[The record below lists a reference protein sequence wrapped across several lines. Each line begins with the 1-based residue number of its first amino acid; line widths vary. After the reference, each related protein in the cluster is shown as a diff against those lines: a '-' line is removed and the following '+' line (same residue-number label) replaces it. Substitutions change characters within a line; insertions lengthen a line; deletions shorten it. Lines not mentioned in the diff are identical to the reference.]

1 MMKKLSTMVLNFA
14 LLANISG
21 LLLITLSNHYIM
33 MFVGLE
39 LMTFSFITIMSPT
52 SPRQVESSVKYFII
66 QASASIILLL
76 SLIFPSTQISMI
88 FHATLIMSLL
98 VKLAAAPF
106 HSWFP
111 EVTQGMKWKPAALIL
126 TWQKL
131 GALIILSR
139 TLMTESKTI
148 MTATAVT
155 SAVIGAI
162 GGLNQVQT
170 RKIMAYSS
178 ISHMGW
184 TLLLFTISQPI
195 AMTYFVVYSI
205 ITVSI
210 MMTMEYHNSNHLSKM
225 HMDSFLSP
233 WTVAATLS
241 LILSLG
247 GLPPLGGFLNK
258 VMAFK
263 EMINNNLSVITLIM
277 ILSSLTSLF
286 FYLRI
291 SYSTTLTSSSQHT
304 LSMLTMRTKK
314 MTTSSTHK
322 TPPFTMIIASSH
334 IIPILGLIIAPT
346 MVVSLMNMT
355 S

>member
-1 MMKKLSTMVLNFA
+1 MMKKMSTMVLNFA

-21 LLLITLSNHYIM
+21 LLLITMSNHYIM

-66 QASASIILLL
+66 QSSASIILLL
-76 SLIFPSTQISMI
+76 SLIFPSTQISVI
-88 FHATLIMSLL
+88 FHTTLIMSLL

-111 EVTQGMKWKPAALIL
+111 EVTQGMKWKPATLIL

-139 TLMTESKTI
+139 TLTIENKTI
-148 MTATAVT
+148 MTATAIT
-155 SAVIGAI
+155 SAVVGAVS
-162 GGLNQVQT
+162 GLNQVQT

-184 TLLLFTISQPI
+184 TLLLFTINQQI
-195 AMTYFVVYSI
+195 AMTYFVIYAI

-210 MMTMEYHNSNHLSKM
+210 MTTMEYHNSSHLSKM

-233 WTVAATLS
+233 WTVAMTLS

-263 EMINNNLSVITLIM
+263 EMINNNLIVITLIM
-277 ILSSLTSLF
+277 ILSSLMSLF

-291 SYSTTLTSSSQHT
+291 AYSTTLTSSSQHT
-304 LSMLTMRTKK
+304 LSMMTTRTKK
-314 MTTSSTHK
+314 MTTNSTHK
-322 TPPFTMIIASSH
+322 TPPFTMMITLSH
-334 IIPILGLIIAPT
+334 IIPILGLLITPT
-346 MVVSLMNMT
+346 MIISLMSMT